1 MLKHSRRDMRKL
13 LIALLLIIA
22 TLPTGLVSAET
33 GSWSNSSENF
43 QGVMITEILV
53 SPNNENYNGT
63 DWNGDGNYGPSSD
76 QYIMIK
82 NNASQPVNLTNWT
95 IDDITN
101 GGSAP
106 CLITN
111 LTLSAGESVTFYRA
125 DTQIELDYHDGDSA
139 NLIDADGTTQ
149 SQFNYPGYDSD
160 WDKVYTPGDDG
171 TLVKADPNPAAT
183 QGTCT
188 VEGNDNGG
196 GGNNGGGNSGGN
208 NSASV
213 GEWSI
218 SETNYLGVKISEILA
233 SSSGEE
239 YGGVDLD
246 GDGDVWTNS
255 EQYIQL
261 TNDGTA
267 DVDISDWTL
276 DDNPNGGSAP
286 CSIGWDTTIAAGESI
301 TFFRSK
307 TQIEFDYFEDDFAVL
322 KDTSGEI
329 QSMLKYPAEDSF
341 YDEAYILNDDGTLG
355 KADANP
361 AERHGTCFIQ
371 GDSSE
376 SKYILKGRV
385 VTMTG
390 INNVLE
396 NGNVMIE
403 DGMIVAV
410 WSDGEIPPINT
421 DDVTVHDTGATIYPG
436 LIDLHNHM
444 HYNHIPVWD
453 FDVHISQKSE
463 EGGYTNRYQWGDNWD
478 YGPSITWMKN
488 NVQDRDRWDMASEQM
503 KYAEVQAVTGGV
515 TAVQGSPSTGTDAWD
530 SMLSRNVELYNFGQD
545 GISTCAVCDAAEDKG
560 TCQNQDGTTVEDS
573 SGNEMYAN
581 DKDACVAAGYDFE
594 YDYTGGHLISQSQSG
609 SLNAW
614 FIHLAEGVDQSSKN
628 EFDILW
634 DKGLVMDETVIIHGT
649 ALDQSQFE
657 KMSQVDAG
665 LVWSPFSNLV
675 LYGDTTD
682 VVAADNAGVTISL
695 APDWGPSGT
704 KNNLHELKVADMWNS
719 EILENHF
726 SDYELIEMVTCNAA
740 EISNWGSFV
749 GQIKSGMYADLVVID
764 TFHENPYRNMI
775 EAIDPD
781 VRLTVVQGKAVFGD
795 IDLMTAMKGDD
806 WEYLNGPGFS
816 KAIDVTSTSEVD
828 GMITWESI
836 ESGLAMAMQNN
847 FDDIKEHWNDV
858 DGMTDSQIEDWLATT
873 FDGDYRDNVNHLK
886 SMNVDPIYT
895 LGDDRFFDVVNR
907 SDHANYHI
915 DMTKLYDYYD
925 VEYDAN
931 GERPFIG
938 DSNGNNNGGSNPIL
952 GCTDSTA
959 DNFNSNANQ
968 DDGTCQFTNT
978 NQTVNDTSNDTSNDD
993 ECVGICDDD
1002 TDDSAKSDDSDP
1014 VFALTVVM
1022 VIIFLVAISII
1033 IVSKDKERVED
1044 LSQDD
1049 RKEEFVPEL
1058 PPMKPPKN

>member
-1 MLKHSRRDMRKL
+1 MLLLPRPYMRKV
-13 LIALLLIIA
+13 LIALVLIIA

-33 GSWSNSSENF
+33 GTWSVSSNNF
-43 QGVMITEILV
+43 KGVMISEILV
-53 SPNNENYNGT
+53 SPSDAAHNGT
-63 DWNGDGNYGPSSD
+63 DWNGDGQINKESD
-76 QYIMIK
+76 QYIMIT
-82 NNASQPVNLTNWT
+82 NNGSNDINLSNWT
-95 IDDITN
+95 IDDLAN
-101 GGSAP
+101 GGSAA
-106 CLITN
+106 CTIDN
-111 LTLSAGESVTFYRA
+111 LTILSGESITFYRA
-125 DTQIELDYHDGDSA
+125 DTQIELDYFDGDTVS
-139 NLIDADGTTQ
+139 LTDSDGTLQ
-149 SQFNYPGYDSD
+149 SEFNYPGYDSE
-160 WDKVYTPGDDG
+160 WDKVYATGEG
-171 TLVKADPNPAAT
+171 GVLVKQDPDPAST

-188 VEGNDNGG
+188 IGNNDNS
-196 GGNNGGGNSGGN
+196 GGGNSGGN
-208 NSASV
+208 NSVSV

-218 SETNYLGVKISEILA
+218 SENNYLGVKITEILA
-233 SSSGEE
+233 SSSSEDF
-239 YGGVDLD
+239 GGVDLD
-246 GDGDVWTNS
+246 GDGEVWSNS
-255 EQYIQL
+255 EQYIKL
-261 TNDGTA
+261 TNEGPI

-276 DDNPNGGSAP
+276 DDNPTGGSAP
-286 CSIGWDTTIAAGESI
+286 CSIGWNTTISAGESI

-307 TQIEFDYFEDDFAVL
+307 TQIEFDYFEGDFAVL
-322 KDTSGEI
+322 KDTTGET
-329 QSMLKYPAEDSF
+329 QSMVKYPAEDSF
-341 YDEAYILNDDGTLG
+341 YDVAYTMNEDGTLG
-355 KADANP
+355 KSDPSP

-390 INNVLE
+390 VNDVLE
-396 NGNVMIE
+396 NGNIMIE
-403 DGMIVAV
+403 DGKIIAV
-410 WSDGEIPPINT
+410 WSDGEIPPIST
-421 DDVTVHDTGATIYPG
+421 DDVTVHNTGATIYPG

-463 EGGYTNRYQWGDNWD
+463 EGGYTNRYQWGNNWD

-503 KYAEVQAVTGGV
+503 KYAEVQAVAGGV

-545 GISTCAVCDAAEDKG
+545 GISTCAVCDAAKDKG

-594 YDYTGGHLISQSQSG
+594 YDYTGGHLISQSEKG
-609 SLNAW
+609 TLNAW
-614 FIHLAEGVDQSSKN
+614 FIHLAEGVDEFSKS

-649 ALDQSQFE
+649 ALDRSQFD

-675 LYGDTTD
+675 LYGNTTD

-704 KNNLHELKVADMWNS
+704 KNNLHELKVADMWNE
-719 EILENHF
+719 EILGSHF
-726 SDYELIEMVTCNAA
+726 SDYELVEMVTCNAA

-749 GQIKSGMYADLVVID
+749 GQIKTGMYADLVVID
-764 TFHENPYRNMI
+764 TFHEDPYRNMI

-795 IDLMTAMKGDD
+795 IDMMSAMKGDD
-806 WEYLNGPGFS
+806 WEYINGSGFS

-828 GMITWESI
+828 GMQTWESI
-836 ESGLAMAMQNN
+836 ESGLAMAMLNN

-886 SMNVDPIYT
+886 SMTVDPIYT

-907 SDHANYHI
+907 SAHANYHI

-925 VEYDAN
+925 IQYDSN
-931 GERPFIG
+931 GERAF
-938 DSNGNNNGGSNPIL
+938 NGNSSNGGSGNTGTLPAL
-952 GCTDSTA
+952 GCTDSEATNYNPNA
-959 DNFNSNANQ
+959 DL
-968 DDGTCQFTNT
+968 DDGSCRFEITNNP
-978 NQTVNDTSNDTSNDD
+978 NQNNDSSEDD
-993 ECVGICDDD
+993 CVGICDED
-1002 TDDSAKSDDSDP
+1002 TGDEAKSNDSDP
-1014 VFALTVVM
+1014 VFTLTLVM
-1022 VIIFLVAISII
+1022 GIIFLIAIAVIF
-1033 IVSKDKERVED
+1033 VSREKNVLGKGGEED
-1044 LSQDD
+1044 S
-1049 RKEEFVPEL
+1049 FIPEL
-1058 PPMKPPKN
+1058 PPLKPPKN

>member
-1 MLKHSRRDMRKL
+1 MRKA
-13 LIALLLIIA
+13 LIALILIIA
-22 TLPTGLVSAET
+22 TLPTGLVTAET

-43 QGVMITEILV
+43 QGVMISEILV
-53 SPNNENYNGT
+53 SPNDASHNGT
-63 DWNGDGNYGPSSD
+63 DWNGDGQINRQSD
-76 QYIMIK
+76 QYIMIT
-82 NNASQPVNLTNWT
+82 NNGTNDVNLLNWT
-95 IDDITN
+95 IDDITS

-106 CLITN
+106 CTIGD
-111 LTLSAGESVTFYRA
+111 LTLASGESVTFYRA
-125 DTQIELDYHDGDSA
+125 DTQIELDYFDGDSV
-139 NLIDADGTTQ
+139 NLIDSEGNIQ
-149 SQFNYPGYDSD
+149 SEFNYPGRDSE
-160 WDKVYTPGDDG
+160 WDKVYTTGDAG
-171 TLVKADPNPAAT
+171 ALVKADPNPAST
-183 QGTCT
+183 QGTCAVGT
-188 VEGNDNGG
+188 VDNS
-196 GGNNGGGNSGGN
+196 GGNSGGGN
-208 NSASV
+208 NTGSV
-213 GEWSI
+213 GEWSV
-218 SETNYLGVKISEILA
+218 SENNYLGVKISEILA

-239 YGGVDLD
+239 YGGIDLD

-261 TNDGTA
+261 TNEGPT

-276 DDNPNGGSAP
+276 DDNPQGGSAP
-286 CSIGWDTTIAAGESI
+286 CSIGWNTTISAGESM
-301 TFFRSK
+301 TFYRSK
-307 TQIEFDYFEDDFAVL
+307 TQIEFDYFEEDFAVL
-322 KDTSGEI
+322 KDTTGET
-329 QSMLKYPAEDSF
+329 QSMVKYPAKDSF
-341 YDEAYILNDDGTLG
+341 YDVAYIMNEDGTLG
-355 KADANP
+355 KSDANP
-361 AERHGTCFIQ
+361 AERQGTCFIQ

-390 INNVLE
+390 INNVIE
-396 NGNVMIE
+396 NGNIMIE
-403 DGMIVAV
+403 DGIIVAV
-410 WSDGEIPPINT
+410 WADGEIPPINT
-421 DDVTVHDTGATIYPG
+421 DDVTVHDTEATIYPG

-463 EGGYTNRYQWGDNWD
+463 EGGYTNRYQWGNNWD

-503 KYAEVQAVTGGV
+503 KYAEVQAVAGGV

-545 GISTCAVCDAAEDKG
+545 GISTCAVCDAAKSQG

-614 FIHLAEGVDQSSKN
+614 FIHLAEGVDASSKA

-836 ESGLAMAMQNN
+836 ESGLAMAMLND

-886 SMNVDPIYT
+886 SMTVDPIYT

-907 SDHANYHI
+907 SAHANYHI

-925 VEYDAN
+925 IQYDAN
-931 GERPFIG
+931 GDRPFIG
-938 DSNGNNNGGSNPIL
+938 DSNSGGGNTVTPPVL
-952 GCTDSTA
+952 GCTDSNA
-959 DNFNSNANQ
+959 LNFNSNADQ
-968 DDGTCQFTNT
+968 DDGSCQFENIDSDQ
-978 NQTVNDTSNDTSNDD
+978 NNDSSDDT
-993 ECVGICDDD
+993 CVGICDED
-1002 TDDSAKSDDSDP
+1002 TGEETKSDESDP
-1014 VFALTVVM
+1014 VVTLTVVM
-1022 VIIFLVAISII
+1022 GIIFLIAIAII
-1033 IVSKDKERVED
+1033 FVSRERNG
-1044 LSQDD
+1044 LN
-1049 RKEEFVPEL
+1049 KAEEESDSFVPDL
-1058 PPMKPPKN
+1058 PPLEPPKN